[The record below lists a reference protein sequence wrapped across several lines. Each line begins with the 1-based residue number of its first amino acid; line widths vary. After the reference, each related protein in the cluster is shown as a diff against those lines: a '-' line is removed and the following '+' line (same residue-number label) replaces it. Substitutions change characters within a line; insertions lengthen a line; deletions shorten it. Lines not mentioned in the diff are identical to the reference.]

1 MFIDPLLL
9 QKLKKVSIFLVVY
22 TVLFVGFFSTISYTL
37 PFVLAIIIAYLMKP
51 LTNFF
56 KSKFNMSNG
65 FSSFISTVISFSLIT
80 LAITL
85 LVMKITVESRDILLS
100 LPNINIKSITSF
112 FMSSIENLKHFY
124 ENLDPSITKQLEAQ
138 IASVASGI
146 IDVFGVMLDKLV
158 TLALSL
164 PMIFMVILVTLLAT
178 FFISKDLTSI
188 QNRIVNALSPS
199 GQDKFKHFWS
209 EANRMLFQYIK
220 SYGIIIFIT
229 FLLTWIGFGLVGI
242 KYSFMLS
249 LLSGFLDI
257 LPILGIASV
266 YIPLAIYYWIIGDHV
281 IAIFILVLY
290 AVVTVV
296 RNIVEPKIVSQSLNL
311 HPVAVLAAIFI
322 GLKAYGFLGM
332 VYLIFLMLFYNIL
345 KNVKVL

>member
-1 MFIDPLLL
+1 MFIDPLLVK
-9 QKLKKVSIFLVVY
+9 KLIKIGIFLAVY
-22 TVLFVGFFSTISYTL
+22 TVLFVLFFGTISYTL
-37 PFVLAIIIAYLMKP
+37 PFVLALIIAYLTKP

-56 KSKFNMSNG
+56 KRKFNMSSG
-65 FSSFISTVISFSLIT
+65 ISALISTVISFLLIM
-80 LAITL
+80 LVLTL
-85 LVMKITVESRDILLS
+85 LVTKIAVESRDILNS
-100 LPNINIKSITSF
+100 LPTININSITEF
-112 FMSSIENLKHFY
+112 FMSSLDNLKHLY
-124 ENLDPSITKQLEAQ
+124 QSLDPSITKQLESQ
-138 IASVASGI
+138 ISSIASGA
-146 IDVFGVMLDKLV
+146 IDVFGVLLNNLLKL
-158 TLALSL
+158 AISL

-178 FFISKDLTSI
+178 FFISKDLSLI
-188 QNRIVNALSPS
+188 QNRIVHALSPS

-229 FLLTWIGFGLVGI
+229 FALTWIGFGIVGI

-249 LLSGFLDI
+249 LLSGILDI
-257 LPILGIASV
+257 LPILGIAIV

-290 AVVTVV
+290 AVVTIV

-311 HPVAVLAAIFI
+311 HPVAVLAAMFI

-332 VYLIFLMLFYNIL
+332 FYLILLLISYNIL